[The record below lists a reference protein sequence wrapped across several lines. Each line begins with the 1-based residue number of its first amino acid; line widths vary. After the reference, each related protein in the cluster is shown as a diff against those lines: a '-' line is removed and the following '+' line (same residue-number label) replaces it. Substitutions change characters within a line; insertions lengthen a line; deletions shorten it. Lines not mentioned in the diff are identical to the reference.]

1 MGATTV
7 EQVPQ
12 SERKPVGGECHPLAD
27 IDGSGPVVEAKSQQ
41 GHGMQSDRSENCL
54 DFAG

>member
-12 SERKPVGGECHPLAD
+12 SESKPVGGECHPLAD